1 MQSKAST
8 LGLCTPKLSLLH
20 SNKYDIYRICMHKT
34 NNTAWAIQTFKCI
47 KEASAS
53 GVFTMSLACFGARL
67 APQVNKTATSS
78 HAPKQP
84 CVDATLAS
92 YSADGVLLWNPHG
105 QKSDA
110 VNRNTRSHD
119 ATNCSYAD
127 CTAPRL
133 STFTISM
140 LMALSYISVML
151 LIVYLSVFCM
161 PDANASAASAGS
173 GLPYEVW
180 LSALQRSATGPIAF
194 TIALLGII
202 GCGAT
207 LIFAGGEI
215 SRFMRSI
222 IYIILVMTLLL
233 GANSLMT
240 NFFNGASINPPV
252 DAKSADAKSSSQNAT
267 EKYVPVSSH
276 KAATSTGTFA
286 SDSDAAA
293 AAALN
298 ESAKPAVD
306 PRAPNGSDPLSLA
319 YNSAAYAKQAQDM
332 ARRELK
338 PSVFAQQ
345 RQSSANSSHDLIV
358 VDEALEELR
367 QDFLA
372 INPDLTYEE
381 HIDRFI
387 SGLID
392 GYGMDSSNQSNAN
405 NSNTQNT
412 DKYKHP
418 SVFVPKESVYSTHPY
433 FDKTLSALSEVYDL
447 NSYQSSPLPV
457 MNNELTVKM
466 SQGSNGD
473 LELQLFEFSSR
484 TLKGFMPS
492 HLDLKDSRLSWIAP
506 VLILFLNLIFFF
518 SFVKDQRNS
527 TQASLEDSSD
537 TFIQTDNL
545 LI

>member
-1 MQSKAST
+1 
-8 LGLCTPKLSLLH
+8 
-20 SNKYDIYRICMHKT
+20 
-34 NNTAWAIQTFKCI
+34 
-47 KEASAS
+47 
-53 GVFTMSLACFGARL
+53 MSLACFGARL

-84 CVDATLAS
+84 CVDATLSS
-92 YSADGVLLWNPHG
+92 YSADGVLLWNPYG
-105 QKSDA
+105 QNIDA
-110 VNRNTRSHD
+110 VNRNTRSHG

-127 CTAPRL
+127 CTAPRV
-133 STFTISM
+133 STFTISL
-140 LMALSYISVML
+140 LMALSYVSVML
-151 LIVYLSVFCM
+151 LIVYLSIFCM

-252 DAKSADAKSSSQNAT
+252 DAKSADAKSSAQNASP
-267 EKYVPVSSH
+267 ESAQNAAAESSH
-276 KAATSTGTFA
+276 KADTSTGTIA
-286 SDSDAAA
+286 SDRDAAA

-306 PRAPNGSDPLSLA
+306 PRAANGSDPLSLA
-319 YNSAAYAKQAQDM
+319 YNSAAYNKQAQDM

-345 RQSSANSSHDLIV
+345 RQSSASSSHDFIY

-387 SGLID
+387 SGLLN
-392 GYGMDSSNQSNAN
+392 GYGMDSSNQTNAN
-405 NSNTQNT
+405 NSNTKST

-433 FDKTLSALSEVYDL
+433 FNKALSALSEVYDL
-447 NSYQSSPLPV
+447 NSYQPSPLPL
-457 MNNELTVKM
+457 MNSELTVKM

-473 LELQLFEFSSR
+473 LELQLFEFSNR

-492 HLDLKDSRLSWIAP
+492 HLDLKDTRLS
-506 VLILFLNLIFFF
+506 
-518 SFVKDQRNS
+518 
-527 TQASLEDSSD
+527 
-537 TFIQTDNL
+537 
-545 LI
+545 

>member
-20 SNKYDIYRICMHKT
+20 SNKYDIYRICMHKK

-47 KEASAS
+47 KEALAS

-105 QKSDA
+105 HKIDA
-110 VNRNTRSHD
+110 VNRNTRSYG

-127 CTAPRL
+127 GTAPRL
-133 STFTISM
+133 SIFTINL
-140 LMALSYISVML
+140 LMALSYVSVMM
-151 LIVYLSVFCM
+151 LIVYLSIFCM

-252 DAKSADAKSSSQNAT
+252 DTKSADANTSAQNVAP
-267 EKYVPVSSH
+267 ESSH
-276 KAATSTGTFA
+276 KVDTSSGTFA
-286 SDSDAAA
+286 SVSDADA

-306 PRAPNGSDPLSLA
+306 PRVAYGADPLSLA
-319 YNSAAYAKQAQDM
+319 YDSAAYAKQAQDM

-345 RQSSANSSHDLIV
+345 RQSSANSSHDFIY

-405 NSNTQNT
+405 NSDTQNT

-433 FDKTLSALSEVYDL
+433 FNKTLSALSEVYDL
-447 NSYQSSPLPV
+447 NSYQSSPLPL

-492 HLDLKDSRLSWIAP
+492 HLDLKDTRLSWIAP
-506 VLILFLNLIFFF
+506 VLSLFLNLIFFF
-518 SFVKDQRNS
+518 SFVKYQRNS
-527 TQASLEDSSD
+527 TQANLEDSSN

>member
-1 MQSKAST
+1 
-8 LGLCTPKLSLLH
+8 
-20 SNKYDIYRICMHKT
+20 
-34 NNTAWAIQTFKCI
+34 
-47 KEASAS
+47 
-53 GVFTMSLACFGARL
+53 MSLACFGARL
-67 APQVNKTATSS
+67 APQVNKSATSS

-110 VNRNTRSHD
+110 VNRNTRSHG
-119 ATNCSYAD
+119 AANCSYAD

-151 LIVYLSVFCM
+151 LIMYLSIFCM

-252 DAKSADAKSSSQNAT
+252 DAKSADAKSSAQNAAAESAQNT
-267 EKYVPVSSH
+267 APESAQNTAEKYAAERSH
-276 KAATSTGTFA
+276 NVDTSTNAVAF
-286 SDSDAAA
+286 DSDAAV

-306 PRAPNGSDPLSLA
+306 PRAANGSDPLSLA
-319 YNSAAYAKQAQDM
+319 YNSAAYNKQAQDM

-372 INPDLTYEE
+372 INPDLTYDE

-387 SGLID
+387 SGLLN

-405 NSNTQNT
+405 NSNTKDT

-418 SVFVPKESVYSTHPY
+418 SVFVPKESVYSSHPY
-433 FDKTLSALSEVYDL
+433 FNKTLSALSEVYDL
-447 NSYQSSPLPV
+447 NSYQSSPLPL

-492 HLDLKDSRLSWIAP
+492 HLDLKDTRLS
-506 VLILFLNLIFFF
+506 
-518 SFVKDQRNS
+518 
-527 TQASLEDSSD
+527 
-537 TFIQTDNL
+537 
-545 LI
+545 

>member
-1 MQSKAST
+1 
-8 LGLCTPKLSLLH
+8 
-20 SNKYDIYRICMHKT
+20 MHKT

-47 KEASAS
+47 KEALAS

-84 CVDATLAS
+84 CVEATLAS

-110 VNRNTRSHD
+110 VNRNTRSHG
-119 ATNCSYAD
+119 AANCSYAD

-252 DAKSADAKSSSQNAT
+252 VAKSADAKSSAQNAAAESAQNT
-267 EKYVPVSSH
+267 APESAQNTAEKYAAERSH
-276 KAATSTGTFA
+276 KVDTSTNAVAF
-286 SDSDAAA
+286 DSDAAA
-293 AAALN
+293 AATLN

-306 PRAPNGSDPLSLA
+306 PRAANGSDPLSLA
-319 YNSAAYAKQAQDM
+319 YKRAAYNKQAQDM

-338 PSVFAQQ
+338 PSVFDQQ

-367 QDFLA
+367 QYFLA

-387 SGLID
+387 SGLLN

-405 NSNTQNT
+405 NSNTKDT

-418 SVFVPKESVYSTHPY
+418 SVFVPKESVYSSHPY
-433 FDKTLSALSEVYDL
+433 FNKTLSALSEVYDL
-447 NSYQSSPLPV
+447 NSYQSSPLPL

-492 HLDLKDSRLSWIAP
+492 HLDLKDTRLSWIAP

-537 TFIQTDNL
+537 PFIQTDNL

>member
-1 MQSKAST
+1 
-8 LGLCTPKLSLLH
+8 
-20 SNKYDIYRICMHKT
+20 
-34 NNTAWAIQTFKCI
+34 
-47 KEASAS
+47 
-53 GVFTMSLACFGARL
+53 
-67 APQVNKTATSS
+67 
-78 HAPKQP
+78 
-84 CVDATLAS
+84 
-92 YSADGVLLWNPHG
+92 
-105 QKSDA
+105 
-110 VNRNTRSHD
+110 
-119 ATNCSYAD
+119 
-127 CTAPRL
+127 
-133 STFTISM
+133 
-140 LMALSYISVML
+140 ML
-151 LIVYLSVFCM
+151 LIVYLSIFCM

-252 DAKSADAKSSSQNAT
+252 EDKCANAKSSAQNAAA
-267 EKYVPVSSH
+267 ESSH
-276 KAATSTGTFA
+276 KADTSTNAVAF
-286 SDSDAAA
+286 DSDAAA

-306 PRAPNGSDPLSLA
+306 PRATNGSDPLSLA

-387 SGLID
+387 SGLLN

-405 NSNTQNT
+405 NSNTKDT

-418 SVFVPKESVYSTHPY
+418 SVFVPKESVYSSHPY
-433 FDKTLSALSEVYDL
+433 FNKTLSALSEVYDL
-447 NSYQSSPLPV
+447 NSYQSSPLPL

-492 HLDLKDSRLSWIAP
+492 HLDLKDTRLSWIAP

-537 TFIQTDNL
+537 TFIQTICWFSLWENIEFIRL
-545 LI
+545 

>member
-1 MQSKAST
+1 
-8 LGLCTPKLSLLH
+8 
-20 SNKYDIYRICMHKT
+20 
-34 NNTAWAIQTFKCI
+34 
-47 KEASAS
+47 
-53 GVFTMSLACFGARL
+53 MSLACFGARL

-105 QKSDA
+105 QMPNAK
-110 VNRNTRSHD
+110 NRNIHSHG

-127 CTAPRL
+127 CTAPHL
-133 STFTISM
+133 SSFTISL
-140 LMALSYISVML
+140 LMALSYASVML
-151 LIVYLSVFCM
+151 LIVYLSIFCM

-252 DAKSADAKSSSQNAT
+252 DTKSADANTNAQNGAP
-267 EKYVPVSSH
+267 KISH

-286 SDSDAAA
+286 SESDAAA
-293 AAALN
+293 ATALN

-306 PRAPNGSDPLSLA
+306 PRAAYGADPLSLA
-319 YNSAAYAKQAQDM
+319 YNSAAYNKQAQDM

-338 PSVFAQQ
+338 PSVFAKPS
-345 RQSSANSSHDLIV
+345 QSSPSSSHDLIY

-387 SGLID
+387 SGLLN

-418 SVFVPKESVYSTHPY
+418 SVFVPKDSVYSTHPY
-433 FDKTLSALSEVYDL
+433 FNKTLSALSEVYDL
-447 NSYQSSPLPV
+447 NSYQSSPLPL
-457 MNNELTVKM
+457 MNNELTLKM

-492 HLDLKDSRLSWIAP
+492 HLDLKDTRLS
-506 VLILFLNLIFFF
+506 
-518 SFVKDQRNS
+518 
-527 TQASLEDSSD
+527 
-537 TFIQTDNL
+537 
-545 LI
+545 

>member
-1 MQSKAST
+1 
-8 LGLCTPKLSLLH
+8 
-20 SNKYDIYRICMHKT
+20 
-34 NNTAWAIQTFKCI
+34 
-47 KEASAS
+47 
-53 GVFTMSLACFGARL
+53 MSLACFGARL
-67 APQVNKTATSS
+67 APQVNKTASSS

-105 QKSDA
+105 HKIDA
-110 VNRNTRSHD
+110 VNRNTRSHG
-119 ATNCSYAD
+119 AANCSYAD
-127 CTAPRL
+127 CSTARL
-133 STFTISM
+133 STFTISL
-140 LMALSYISVML
+140 LMALSYVSVML
-151 LIVYLSVFCM
+151 LIVYLSIFCM

-252 DAKSADAKSSSQNAT
+252 DAKSADANTSAQNAT
-267 EKYVPVSSH
+267 PESAQNTAPESSH

-286 SDSDAAA
+286 SVSDAAA
-293 AAALN
+293 ATALN
-298 ESAKPAVD
+298 ENTKPAVD
-306 PRAPNGSDPLSLA
+306 PRAANGFDPLSLA

-338 PSVFAQQ
+338 PSVFAKQ
-345 RQSSANSSHDLIV
+345 RQSSSNSSHDLIV

-418 SVFVPKESVYSTHPY
+418 SVFMPKESVYSTHPY
-433 FDKTLSALSEVYDL
+433 FNKTLSALSEVYDL
-447 NSYQSSPLPV
+447 NSYQSSPLPL

-492 HLDLKDSRLSWIAP
+492 HLDLKDTRLS
-506 VLILFLNLIFFF
+506 
-518 SFVKDQRNS
+518 
-527 TQASLEDSSD
+527 
-537 TFIQTDNL
+537 
-545 LI
+545 

>member
-1 MQSKAST
+1 
-8 LGLCTPKLSLLH
+8 
-20 SNKYDIYRICMHKT
+20 
-34 NNTAWAIQTFKCI
+34 
-47 KEASAS
+47 
-53 GVFTMSLACFGARL
+53 
-67 APQVNKTATSS
+67 
-78 HAPKQP
+78 
-84 CVDATLAS
+84 
-92 YSADGVLLWNPHG
+92 
-105 QKSDA
+105 
-110 VNRNTRSHD
+110 
-119 ATNCSYAD
+119 
-127 CTAPRL
+127 
-133 STFTISM
+133 
-140 LMALSYISVML
+140 MALSYVSVML
-151 LIVYLSVFCM
+151 LIVYLSIFCM

-252 DAKSADAKSSSQNAT
+252 EAKSADAKSSAQNAAA
-267 EKYVPVSSH
+267 ESAQNAPAESSH
-276 KAATSTGTFA
+276 KANTSTGTFA
-286 SDSDAAA
+286 SVSDADAG
-293 AAALN
+293 AALN

-306 PRAPNGSDPLSLA
+306 PRAANGSDPLSLA
-319 YNSAAYAKQAQDM
+319 YNSAAYNKQAQDM

-338 PSVFAQQ
+338 PSIFAQQ

>member
-1 MQSKAST
+1 
-8 LGLCTPKLSLLH
+8 
-20 SNKYDIYRICMHKT
+20 
-34 NNTAWAIQTFKCI
+34 
-47 KEASAS
+47 
-53 GVFTMSLACFGARL
+53 MSLACFGARL
-67 APQVNKTATSS
+67 APQVDKTATSS

-110 VNRNTRSHD
+110 VNRNTRSHG
-119 ATNCSYAD
+119 AANCAYAD

-133 STFTISM
+133 STFTISL
-140 LMALSYISVML
+140 LMALSYVSVML
-151 LIVYLSVFCM
+151 LIVYLSIFCM

-252 DAKSADAKSSSQNAT
+252 VAKSADATSSAQNTAAESAQNAAA
-267 EKYVPVSSH
+267 ESSH
-276 KAATSTGTFA
+276 KADTSTGTFA
-286 SDSDAAA
+286 SDTDA

-306 PRAPNGSDPLSLA
+306 PRAVNGSNPLSLA

-387 SGLID
+387 SGLLN

-405 NSNTQNT
+405 NSNTKDT

-418 SVFVPKESVYSTHPY
+418 SVFVPKESVYSSYH
-433 FDKTLSALSEVYDL
+433 FFNKTLSALSEVYDL
-447 NSYQSSPLPV
+447 NSYQSSPLPL
-457 MNNELTVKM
+457 MNNELTEKM

-492 HLDLKDSRLSWIAP
+492 HLDLKDTRLS
-506 VLILFLNLIFFF
+506 
-518 SFVKDQRNS
+518 
-527 TQASLEDSSD
+527 
-537 TFIQTDNL
+537 
-545 LI
+545 

>member
-1 MQSKAST
+1 
-8 LGLCTPKLSLLH
+8 
-20 SNKYDIYRICMHKT
+20 
-34 NNTAWAIQTFKCI
+34 
-47 KEASAS
+47 
-53 GVFTMSLACFGARL
+53 MSLACFGARL

-110 VNRNTRSHD
+110 VNRNTRSHG
-119 ATNCSYAD
+119 AANCSYAD

-151 LIVYLSVFCM
+151 LIMYLSIFCM

-252 DAKSADAKSSSQNAT
+252 DAKSADANSSAQNTAP
-267 EKYVPVSSH
+267 ESSH
-276 KAATSTGTFA
+276 NAATSTGTFA
-286 SDSDAAA
+286 SVSDAAA
-293 AAALN
+293 AATLN

-306 PRAPNGSDPLSLA
+306 PRAANGSDPLSLA
-319 YNSAAYAKQAQDM
+319 NNSAACAKQAQDM
-332 ARRELK
+332 AHRELK

-387 SGLID
+387 SGLLN

-405 NSNTQNT
+405 NSNTKDT

-418 SVFVPKESVYSTHPY
+418 SVFVPKESVYSSHPY
-433 FDKTLSALSEVYDL
+433 FNKTLSALSEVYDL
-447 NSYQSSPLPV
+447 NSYQSSPLPL

-492 HLDLKDSRLSWIAP
+492 HLDLKDTRLS
-506 VLILFLNLIFFF
+506 
-518 SFVKDQRNS
+518 
-527 TQASLEDSSD
+527 
-537 TFIQTDNL
+537 
-545 LI
+545 

>member
-1 MQSKAST
+1 
-8 LGLCTPKLSLLH
+8 
-20 SNKYDIYRICMHKT
+20 
-34 NNTAWAIQTFKCI
+34 
-47 KEASAS
+47 
-53 GVFTMSLACFGARL
+53 
-67 APQVNKTATSS
+67 
-78 HAPKQP
+78 
-84 CVDATLAS
+84 
-92 YSADGVLLWNPHG
+92 
-105 QKSDA
+105 
-110 VNRNTRSHD
+110 
-119 ATNCSYAD
+119 
-127 CTAPRL
+127 
-133 STFTISM
+133 
-140 LMALSYISVML
+140 MALSYVSVML
-151 LIVYLSVFCM
+151 LIVYLSIFCM

-252 DAKSADAKSSSQNAT
+252 DAKSADAKSSAQNTAPESSQ
-267 EKYVPVSSH
+267 KMD
-276 KAATSTGTFA
+276 TSTNALAF
-286 SDSDAAA
+286 DEDAA

-306 PRAPNGSDPLSLA
+306 PRAANGSDPLSLA
-319 YNSAAYAKQAQDM
+319 NNSAAFNKQAQDM

-338 PSVFAQQ
+338 PSVFAHPS
-345 RQSSANSSHDLIV
+345 QSSANSSHDLIY

-387 SGLID
+387 SGLLN

-405 NSNTQNT
+405 NSDTQNT

-433 FDKTLSALSEVYDL
+433 FNKTLSALSEVYDL
-447 NSYQSSPLPV
+447 NSYQSSPLPL

-492 HLDLKDSRLSWIAP
+492 HLDLKDTRLSWIAP
-506 VLILFLNLIFFF
+506 MLSLFLNLIFFIG
-518 SFVKDQRNS
+518 FVKDQRNR
-527 TQASLEDSSD
+527 TQASLENSSD

>member
-1 MQSKAST
+1 MSLACFGARLAPQVNKTATSSHAPKQPCVDATLASY
-8 LGLCTPKLSLLH
+8 SE
-20 SNKYDIYRICMHKT
+20 
-34 NNTAWAIQTFKCI
+34 
-47 KEASAS
+47 EALAS

-110 VNRNTRSHD
+110 VNRNTCSHG
-119 ATNCSYAD
+119 AANCSYAD

-151 LIVYLSVFCM
+151 LIVYLSIFCM

-233 GANSLMT
+233 GAISLMT

-252 DAKSADAKSSSQNAT
+252 ATLIFAGGEISRFMRSIIYIILVMTLLLGAISLMTNFFNGASINPPVVAKSADAKSSAQNAAAESAQNT
-267 EKYVPVSSH
+267 APESSH
-276 KAATSTGTFA
+276 KADTSTGTFA

-306 PRAPNGSDPLSLA
+306 PRAAYGADPLSLA

-387 SGLID
+387 SGLLN

-405 NSNTQNT
+405 NSNTKDT

-418 SVFVPKESVYSTHPY
+418 SVFVPKESVYSSHPY
-433 FDKTLSALSEVYDL
+433 FNKTLSALSEVYDL
-447 NSYQSSPLPV
+447 NSYQSSPLPL

-492 HLDLKDSRLSWIAP
+492 HLDLKDTRLS
-506 VLILFLNLIFFF
+506 
-518 SFVKDQRNS
+518 
-527 TQASLEDSSD
+527 
-537 TFIQTDNL
+537 
-545 LI
+545 

>member
-1 MQSKAST
+1 
-8 LGLCTPKLSLLH
+8 
-20 SNKYDIYRICMHKT
+20 
-34 NNTAWAIQTFKCI
+34 
-47 KEASAS
+47 
-53 GVFTMSLACFGARL
+53 MSLACFGARL

-92 YSADGVLLWNPHG
+92 YNADGVLLWNPHG
-105 QKSDA
+105 QKPNA
-110 VNRNTRSHD
+110 KNRNTRSHG

-133 STFTISM
+133 STFSISL
-140 LMALSYISVML
+140 LMALSYVSVML
-151 LIVYLSVFCM
+151 LIVYLSIFCM

-252 DAKSADAKSSSQNAT
+252 DAKSADAKSSAQNAAP
-267 EKYVPVSSH
+267 ERSQKMD
-276 KAATSTGTFA
+276 TSTNALAFDDDA
-286 SDSDAAA
+286 AAAAA

-306 PRAPNGSDPLSLA
+306 PRAADGADPLSLA
-319 YNSAAYAKQAQDM
+319 NNSSAYNKQVQDM

-345 RQSSANSSHDLIV
+345 RQSSANSSHDFIY

-387 SGLID
+387 SGLLD

-405 NSNTQNT
+405 NSNTKNT

-433 FDKTLSALSEVYDL
+433 FNKTLSALSEVYDL
-447 NSYQSSPLPV
+447 NSYQSSPLPL

-492 HLDLKDSRLSWIAP
+492 HLDLKDTRLS
-506 VLILFLNLIFFF
+506 
-518 SFVKDQRNS
+518 
-527 TQASLEDSSD
+527 
-537 TFIQTDNL
+537 
-545 LI
+545 

>member
-1 MQSKAST
+1 
-8 LGLCTPKLSLLH
+8 
-20 SNKYDIYRICMHKT
+20 
-34 NNTAWAIQTFKCI
+34 
-47 KEASAS
+47 
-53 GVFTMSLACFGARL
+53 MSLACFGARL

-92 YSADGVLLWNPHG
+92 YSADGVLLWNPHA
-105 QKSDA
+105 QKPNA
-110 VNRNTRSHD
+110 KNRNTRSHG
-119 ATNCSYAD
+119 ATKCSYAD
-127 CTAPRL
+127 CSAPRL
-133 STFTISM
+133 STFSISL
-140 LMALSYISVML
+140 LMALSYVSVML
-151 LIVYLSVFCM
+151 LIVYLSIFCM

-252 DAKSADAKSSSQNAT
+252 DAKSADAKSSAQNAAPERSQKMDT
-267 EKYVPVSSH
+267 YTN
-276 KAATSTGTFA
+276 ALAF
-286 SDSDAAA
+286 DDAA

-306 PRAPNGSDPLSLA
+306 PRAAHGADPLSLA
-319 YNSAAYAKQAQDM
+319 NNSSAVNKQAQEM
-332 ARRELK
+332 ASRELK

-345 RQSSANSSHDLIV
+345 RQSSANSSHDFIY

-387 SGLID
+387 SGLLN

-405 NSNTQNT
+405 NSDTQNT

-433 FDKTLSALSEVYDL
+433 FNKTLSALSEVYDL
-447 NSYQSSPLPV
+447 NSYQSSPLPL

-492 HLDLKDSRLSWIAP
+492 HIDLKDTRLS
-506 VLILFLNLIFFF
+506 
-518 SFVKDQRNS
+518 
-527 TQASLEDSSD
+527 
-537 TFIQTDNL
+537 
-545 LI
+545 